1 MPSFKNRQQA
11 RRVLLQALYQWQV
24 AGLSNLE
31 GEELFEEQGSLN
43 HADREFFDNCLNGI
57 TQGTDVLDCL
67 FEPYLDRKIG
77 ELGYVEK
84 GALRAGTYELRSY
97 REIPYR
103 VVIDEWVE
111 LTKLFGA
118 EGSHRYVNAV
128 LDAVAKAERLREHE

>member
-1 MPSFKNRQQA
+1 MPSFRKRQQA

-24 AGLSNLE
+24 AGLSPLE
-31 GEELFEEQGSLN
+31 GEEMFEEQGSLN
-43 HADREFFDNCLNGI
+43 NADQDFFYNCLNGI
-57 TQGTDVLDCL
+57 TRDTDLLDCL

-84 GALRAGTYELRSY
+84 GALRAGTYELHSH

-118 EGSHRYVNAV
+118 EDSHRYINAV
-128 LDAVAKAERLREHE
+128 LDAVAKAERLHEHE